1 MEWRYDRRRWPEL
14 APPSTLTDD
23 ELDFLVGLPP
33 FNEPPYRL
41 APREPEVDVSPAKS
55 AKQQKFFGADLA
67 RAEKGQ
73 KTRTGMSESTLK
85 EMAEKPKGGYKKGG
99 KK

>member
-1 MEWRYDRRRWPEL
+1 
-14 APPSTLTDD
+14 
-23 ELDFLVGLPP
+23 V
-33 FNEPPYRL
+33 
-41 APREPEVDVSPAKS
+41 PARS
-55 AKQQKFFGADLA
+55 AKQQRYFGAELA

-73 KTRTGMSESTLK
+73 KTRTGMSETKLK

>member
-1 MEWRYDRRRWPEL
+1 M
-14 APPSTLTDD
+14 
-23 ELDFLVGLPP
+23 
-33 FNEPPYRL
+33 
-41 APREPEVDVSPAKS
+41 PAKS
-55 AKQQKFFGADLA
+55 PKQQRFLGADLA

-73 KTRTGMSESTLK
+73 KTRTGMSETKLK